1 MITEPRPH
9 SALDEHADASGAAES
24 REPLAPGLLANA
36 ERAIPYVARILQQH
50 LIEDPAGR
58 CWTGDGTAVLVD
70 ISGFTKLSEQLARKG
85 REGAEQIT
93 EAIGRSF
100 DAILLVA
107 YENGGSLLKF
117 GGDSLLLWFERE
129 RHAARACRATVLM
142 REALHDVG
150 HIEVPDANVTLR
162 MSQSV
167 HTGRF
172 HFFAVGTSRVEL
184 LPAGPAWSRA
194 VVLEHEADAGE
205 ILLSPETAA
214 LLPSSCLGEPKGPGI
229 LLQREP
235 PGLTEKLP
243 LIARPRMPPETL
255 LRCLSPAI
263 RDHVLGG
270 GGSSEH
276 RPVTIAFIRF
286 EGTDTLIDQHGP
298 TGAAEALHR
307 LVSAVEAASQEQGV
321 SFLASDVDAD
331 GGKLIL
337 TGGAPKVTGNDEE
350 RMLLALRKIVGSDL
364 PIPIRIGVHRGAVF
378 AGDIGPAYRRTYTV
392 MGDAVNLTARL
403 MAKAEPGL
411 IYATADVLERSSTHF
426 ETTKLELFA
435 VKGKAEPVQAWAVG
449 RAQSSKA
456 RQVSTQR
463 LPLTGRNAE
472 LGVIRKAFA
481 SARSGA
487 GRLIEVVG
495 DSGIGKTRL
504 LEALRDAATGLNKQH
519 ATCEAYTASTPY
531 AVWSELLR
539 EYMNFAR
546 DDPEMVI
553 AERLKEEL
561 EKSAP
566 DLAPWFPLIAI
577 PFGLEISPT
586 AEVAMLAETNRRAK
600 VHESVAR
607 FLAAIMPKPQ
617 LIELENAHHMD
628 EASAELLSYLTG
640 EIGTHPWL
648 FAVARQGSK
657 GFVAPPAE
665 TVVCIELKPL
675 APPDALRLAQLAT
688 QQTPVAAHVLELVA
702 TRSGGNPQ
710 FLRDLLQKVVD
721 SGGVADLP
729 DSAEAATMATI
740 DSLSPEDRAVVR
752 HAAVFGLTF
761 HPRMLAWFAG
771 EEGFSAPAP
780 AVWYRLRDLFDE
792 EPDGYMRFRR
802 SLLRDAAYEGLP
814 YKLRRKLHGLVAA
827 RLEEEMDYPEDV
839 AGILFL
845 HYLEAGEYQPAW
857 RYAMAAA
864 KRAEGAYAN
873 VEAAGLYARA
883 LEAGRKLPDV
893 ETKELAAAHQ
903 ALGDAWY
910 RAGEFSKASE
920 AYKAARPLLTSDA
933 LADAGLLV
941 KLSRV
946 EAKLGKYAEALRWTE
961 QARNVFE
968 QLPGP
973 DAAGQAAWATAWHA
987 FLLQAE
993 GRPDEALEW
1002 AERAVAA
1009 AEAAN
1014 DAEATGEAY
1023 FVMGIA
1029 FSELGKE
1036 GAQALMQRSLEA
1048 FERSGNLVRQ
1058 AGVLSDLGVICQ
1070 FEGRWDEALSFY
1082 GRARGA
1088 AQKIG
1093 STVNAA
1099 LARMNAAEV
1108 LTDRG
1113 EWGEAETLLLEVL
1126 PMWKASQYHY
1136 YLGLCLSY
1144 LGRVSLRLG
1153 RLDEALRRLEEAK
1166 ASYQHVGAE
1175 QEIPVVDARIAECRL
1190 AMGNL
1195 EGALELVRGMLSRA
1209 SESNGVAR
1217 VVPLLERLQ
1226 GHALLQQGD
1235 LWSARDAL
1243 EASLAAARERHDLFE
1258 ATLTSLSLIEL
1269 DRLEGVEP
1277 PLEMVDESRSL
1288 LARLK
1293 VRAVPQVPRPP
1304 Q

>member
-1 MITEPRPH
+1 MITDPRSH
-9 SALDEHADASGAAES
+9 SALGERADASGAAES
-24 REPLAPGLLANA
+24 REPLAPGPLVNA

-50 LIEDPAGR
+50 LIDDPAGR

-93 EAIGRSF
+93 ELIARSF
-100 DAILLVA
+100 DAVLLVA

-142 REALHDVG
+142 REALDEVG
-150 HIEVPDANVTLR
+150 RIEVPGANVTLR

-194 VVLEHEADAGE
+194 VVMEQEADAGE

-214 LLPSSCLGEPKGPGI
+214 LLPSSCLGERKGPGV

-235 PGLTEKLP
+235 PGVTEKLP
-243 LIARPRMPPETL
+243 LIERPRMPPETL

-270 GGSSEH
+270 GGTPEH

-286 EGTDTLIDQHGP
+286 EGTDALIDQHGP
-298 TGAAEALHR
+298 AGAAEALHR
-307 LVSAVEAASQEQGV
+307 LVSAVEAATQEQGV

-350 RMLLALRKIVGSDL
+350 RMLLALCKIVASDL
-364 PIPIRIGVHRGAVF
+364 PIPIRVGVHRGAVF

-411 IYATADVLERSSTHF
+411 IYATGDVLERSNTLF
-426 ETTKLELFA
+426 ETTKLEPLA

-456 RQVSTQR
+456 RQALTQR

-504 LEALRDAATGLNKQH
+504 LEALRDAAAGLNKQH

-539 EYMNFAR
+539 EYMKFGR
-546 DDPEMVI
+546 DNPEMVI
-553 AERLKEEL
+553 AEGLREEVI
-561 EKSAP
+561 KHAP
-566 DLAPWFPLIAI
+566 DLAPWFPLIAVA
-577 PFGLEISPT
+577 FGLEIAPT
-586 AEVAMLAETNRRAK
+586 PEVAMLDEKNRRAK

-607 FLAAIMPKPQ
+607 FLAAMMPKPQ
-617 LIELENAHHMD
+617 LIEIENAHHMD
-628 EASAELLSYLTG
+628 GASAELLSYLIG

-657 GFVAPPAE
+657 GFVAPPTE

-675 APPDALRLAQLAT
+675 APPDTLRLAQLAT
-688 QQTPVAAHVLELVA
+688 QQTPLASHVLEVVA

-780 AVWYRLRDLFDE
+780 AVWARLLDLFEE

-814 YKLRRKLHGLVAA
+814 YRLRRKLHGAVAMH
-827 RLEEEMDYPEDV
+827 LEEEMDYPEDM
-839 AGILFL
+839 AGILSL
-845 HYLEAGEYQPAW
+845 HYFEAGEYQPAW
-857 RYAMAAA
+857 RYATAAA
-864 KRAEGAYAN
+864 KRAQGAYAY

-883 LEAGRKLPDV
+883 LEAGRKLPDLGPQ
-893 ETKELAAAHQ
+893 ELAGAHQ

-910 RAGEFSKASE
+910 RAGEFSKVSAE
-920 AYKAARPLLTSDA
+920 YTAARSLVPSDSLAEAA
-933 LADAGLLV
+933 LML
-941 KLSRV
+941 KLSHL
-946 EAKLGKYAEALRWTE
+946 EEKLGDYAEALRWTE
-961 QARNVFE
+961 QARNVYHGSADPE
-968 QLPGP
+968 
-973 DAAGQAAWATAWHA
+973 AVRETARSTAWYA
-987 FLLQAE
+987 QLLRGQ
-993 GRPDEALEW
+993 GRETEALDW
-1002 AERAVAA
+1002 GQRAVGE
-1009 AEAAN
+1009 AEAA
-1014 DAEATGEAY
+1014 DDPEALGEAY
-1023 FVMGIA
+1023 FVMGWA
-1029 FSELGKE
+1029 SGELGRTE
-1036 GAQALMQRSLEA
+1036 AQQLMLRSLEA
-1048 FERSGNLVRQ
+1048 FQRAGNLVRQ
-1058 AGVLSDLGVICQ
+1058 AAALMTLGVVFQ
-1070 FEGRWDEALSFY
+1070 WEGRWDDALSY
-1082 GRARGA
+1082 YERGRDANLKSGNMVGA
-1088 AQKIG
+1088 ALG
-1093 STVNAA
+1093 RVNV
-1099 LARMNAAEV
+1099 AEI
-1108 LTDRG
+1108 LIDRG
-1113 EWGEAETLLLEVL
+1113 EWAEAEALLLETL
-1126 PMWKASQYHY
+1126 PLWKASQYHY
-1136 YLGLCLSY
+1136 YLGACLLF

-1153 RLDEALRRLEEAK
+1153 RLDEALSRLEESK
-1166 ASYQHVGAE
+1166 ANFLHVGAE
-1175 QEIPVVDARIAECRL
+1175 QEVPPVDARIAECRL
-1190 AMGNL
+1190 AMGNPDA
-1195 EGALELVRGMLSRA
+1195 ALELVRGMLGRA

-1217 VVPLLERLQ
+1217 VVPLLERIQ
-1226 GHALLQQGD
+1226 GHVLLQQDD
-1235 LWSARDAL
+1235 LWGARDAL
-1243 EASLAAARERHDLFE
+1243 EASLVAAKERRDLFE
-1258 ATLTSLSLIEL
+1258 ATLTQLSLIEL
-1269 DRLEGVEP
+1269 DRLEGIEP
-1277 PLEMVDESRSL
+1277 PLEMVTESRSL
-1288 LARLK
+1288 LFSLK
-1293 VRAVPQVPRPP
+1293 VRAVPPVLLPPR
-1304 Q
+1304 